1 MHSQKY
7 TEHLRSEYWQRVR
20 QAVYDRQGGICAY
33 CHRHLLGQF
42 DCHHRTYAALGRE
55 LEALEGKI
63 EQVVAL
69 VHQLRAEN
77 EVLKNQMAA
86 AEAERLHL
94 RQTMTVAR
102 ERLEGLMDKLPED
115 A

>member
-1 MHSQKY
+1 MNS
-7 TEHLRSEYWQRVR
+7 
-20 QAVYDRQGGICAY
+20 
-33 CHRHLLGQF
+33 
-42 DCHHRTYAALGRE
+42 E
-55 LEALEGKI
+55 LEALEAKI

-77 EVLKNQMAA
+77 EVLKNQMVA

-94 RQTMTVAR
+94 RQTMTAAR
-102 ERLEGLMDKLPED
+102 ERLEVLMDQVPED

>member
-1 MHSQKY
+1 MN
-7 TEHLRSEYWQRVR
+7 V
-20 QAVYDRQGGICAY
+20 
-33 CHRHLLGQF
+33 
-42 DCHHRTYAALGRE
+42 E
-55 LEALEGKI
+55 LETLEAKI

-77 EVLKNQMAA
+77 EVLKNQMVA

-94 RQTMTVAR
+94 RQTMTAAR
-102 ERLEGLMDKLPED
+102 ERLEGLMDKIPED

>member
-1 MHSQKY
+1 MNS
-7 TEHLRSEYWQRVR
+7 
-20 QAVYDRQGGICAY
+20 
-33 CHRHLLGQF
+33 
-42 DCHHRTYAALGRE
+42 E
-55 LEALEGKI
+55 LEALEAKI

-77 EVLKNQMAA
+77 EVLKNQIAA
-86 AEAERLHL
+86 AEVERLHL

-102 ERLEGLMDKLPED
+102 ERLEGLVDKLPED

>member
-1 MHSQKY
+1 MNSQ
-7 TEHLRSEYWQRVR
+7 
-20 QAVYDRQGGICAY
+20 
-33 CHRHLLGQF
+33 
-42 DCHHRTYAALGRE
+42 
-55 LEALEGKI
+55 LEALESKV

-94 RQTMTVAR
+94 RQTLTAAR
-102 ERLEGLMDKLPED
+102 ERLEGLMDKIPED

>member
-1 MHSQKY
+1 MNK
-7 TEHLRSEYWQRVR
+7 HLE
-20 QAVYDRQGGICAY
+20 
-33 CHRHLLGQF
+33 
-42 DCHHRTYAALGRE
+42 E
-55 LEALEGKI
+55 LEAKV

-77 EVLKNQMAA
+77 DVLKNQMAE

-94 RQTMTVAR
+94 RQAMTAAR

>member
-1 MHSQKY
+1 MVSASIVRAMN
-7 TEHLRSEYWQRVR
+7 TEL
-20 QAVYDRQGGICAY
+20 D
-33 CHRHLLGQF
+33 
-42 DCHHRTYAALGRE
+42 
-55 LEALEGKI
+55 ALENKI

>member
-1 MHSQKY
+1 MN
-7 TEHLRSEYWQRVR
+7 TELD
-20 QAVYDRQGGICAY
+20 A
-33 CHRHLLGQF
+33 
-42 DCHHRTYAALGRE
+42 
-55 LEALEGKI
+55 LEAKI

-77 EVLKNQMAA
+77 EVLRNQMIA

-94 RQTMTVAR
+94 GQTMTAAR
-102 ERLEGLMDKLPED
+102 ERLEGLMDKIPED

>member
-1 MHSQKY
+1 MNKH
-7 TEHLRSEYWQRVR
+7 
-20 QAVYDRQGGICAY
+20 
-33 CHRHLLGQF
+33 
-42 DCHHRTYAALGRE
+42 
-55 LEALEGKI
+55 LEALETKI

-69 VHQLRAEN
+69 VHHLRAEN
-77 EVLKNQMAA
+77 EVLKNQLAE

-94 RQTMTVAR
+94 RQSMNAAR

>member
-1 MHSQKY
+1 MNK
-7 TEHLRSEYWQRVR
+7 HLE
-20 QAVYDRQGGICAY
+20 
-33 CHRHLLGQF
+33 
-42 DCHHRTYAALGRE
+42 E
-55 LEALEGKI
+55 LEAKV

-77 EVLKNQMAA
+77 DVLKHQMAE

-94 RQTMTVAR
+94 RQAMTAAR

>member
-1 MHSQKY
+1 MN
-7 TEHLRSEYWQRVR
+7 T
-20 QAVYDRQGGICAY
+20 
-33 CHRHLLGQF
+33 
-42 DCHHRTYAALGRE
+42 E
-55 LEALEGKI
+55 LEALEAKI

-77 EVLKNQMAA
+77 EVLKNQVAA
-86 AEAERLHL
+86 AESERLQLH
-94 RQTMTVAR
+94 QTMTAAR

>member
-1 MHSQKY
+1 MN
-7 TEHLRSEYWQRVR
+7 V
-20 QAVYDRQGGICAY
+20 
-33 CHRHLLGQF
+33 
-42 DCHHRTYAALGRE
+42 E
-55 LEALEGKI
+55 LETLEAKI

-77 EVLKNQMAA
+77 EVLKNQMTA

-102 ERLEGLMDKLPED
+102 ERLEGLMVKIPED

>member
-1 MHSQKY
+1 MN
-7 TEHLRSEYWQRVR
+7 TELD
-20 QAVYDRQGGICAY
+20 A
-33 CHRHLLGQF
+33 
-42 DCHHRTYAALGRE
+42 
-55 LEALEGKI
+55 LEAKI

-77 EVLKNQMAA
+77 EVLKNQIAA
-86 AEAERLHL
+86 AESERLHL

-102 ERLEGLMDKLPED
+102 ERLEGLMEKLPED

>member
-1 MHSQKY
+1 MNS
-7 TEHLRSEYWQRVR
+7 
-20 QAVYDRQGGICAY
+20 
-33 CHRHLLGQF
+33 
-42 DCHHRTYAALGRE
+42 E
-55 LEALEGKI
+55 LEALEEKI

-77 EVLKNQMAA
+77 EVLKHQMAA
-86 AEAERLHL
+86 AEVERLQL
-94 RQTMTVAR
+94 RQAMTTAR